1 MNSQRTFL
9 LGLLF
14 IGALGIL
21 GYYTLFLTDFTLL
34 GERYPLTVHFSE
46 AGGIRRGDTVLVAG
60 VRWGRVDTVTYD
72 PRAAERER
80 VTVTATLDQQLVL
93 REGFEIMIQD
103 ATVLGGHNLT
113 IEPGPYDAAEVSLEE
128 KLFGYL
134 APNALAALSELVGKN
149 SENVTATLEDLRHV
163 AAMLREGRGPLG
175 RAFSDE
181 ELADDLSLLL
191 KSSSRTASNLETI
204 TADLVRGEGFAGRL
218 LTDDSLYRELDLALG
233 KLSITLDEATAV
245 ARDVREGEGLVGR
258 LVSDPTVAD
267 DVALTLADVREVVA
281 RVEAAQGTLGLLI
294 SDDAIASDVRAITE
308 AVATGRGSLGRLVQ
322 QPELYDNLN
331 ELAVNLQ
338 EISSTLRAGEGTVG
352 RLVMD
357 DEIYDE
363 LRKAMGIVTRT
374 LEEFRE
380 AAPVTTFTSVLFGAF

>member
-1 MNSQRTFL
+1 MTSQRTFL

-21 GYYTLFLTDFTLL
+21 GYYTLFLTDFTLF
-34 GERYPLTVHFSE
+34 GERYPIAVRFGE
-46 AGGIRRGDTVLVAG
+46 AGGIRRGYTVLVAG

-72 PRAAERER
+72 PQAAERER
-80 VTVTATLDQQLVL
+80 VTVTASLDQPLVL
-93 REGFEIMIQD
+93 REGFRISIED
-103 ATVLGGHNLT
+103 ATVLGGHNLS
-113 IEPGPYDAAEVSLEE
+113 IEPGRYDGDPIPPGTRLY
-128 KLFGYL
+128 GTL
-134 APNALAALSELVGKN
+134 APNALDSLSELVGDN
-149 SENVTATLEDLRHV
+149 REAVTATLEDLREV
-163 AAMLREGRGPLG
+163 TRMLREGRGPLG

-181 ELADDLSLLL
+181 ELADELSLLL
-191 KSSSRTASNLETI
+191 RSSARTASNLETI
-204 TADLVRGEGFAGRL
+204 SGDLVRGEGFVGRL
-218 LTDDSLYRELDLALG
+218 LTDDALYRELDVALG
-233 KLSITLDEATAV
+233 KLALTLDEATLV

-258 LVSDPTVAD
+258 LISDPTLGD

-281 RVEAAQGTLGLLI
+281 RVEEAKGTLGLLI
-294 SDDAIASDVRAITE
+294 SDDAIATDVRAITA
-308 AVATGRGSLGRLVQ
+308 AVATGKGSLGRAVT

-331 ELAVNLQ
+331 LLAANLQ
-338 EISSTLRAGEGTVG
+338 EVSQTLREGQGTVG

-357 DEIYDE
+357 DELYEE

>member
-1 MNSQRTFL
+1 M
-9 LGLLF
+9 
-14 IGALGIL
+14 
-21 GYYTLFLTDFTLL
+21 
-34 GERYPLTVHFSE
+34 
-46 AGGIRRGDTVLVAG
+46 
-60 VRWGRVDTVTYD
+60 
-72 PRAAERER
+72 
-80 VTVTATLDQQLVL
+80 
-93 REGFEIMIQD
+93 
-103 ATVLGGHNLT
+103 
-113 IEPGPYDAAEVSLEE
+113 
-128 KLFGYL
+128 
-134 APNALAALSELVGKN
+134 
-149 SENVTATLEDLRHV
+149 
-163 AAMLREGRGPLG
+163 
-175 RAFSDE
+175 
-181 ELADDLSLLL
+181 
-191 KSSSRTASNLETI
+191 
-204 TADLVRGEGFAGRL
+204 
-218 LTDDSLYRELDLALG
+218 
-233 KLSITLDEATAV
+233 
-245 ARDVREGEGLVGR
+245 
-258 LVSDPTVAD
+258 SDPTVAD